1 MNSFNIGDI
10 IFPTER
16 ADAYSITNRKS
27 KCVCMVLNPPPYVL
41 DREAYVIV
49 IEHKNRIHIGK
60 KFIIQKFAFE
70 KVDYKFAHEYPF
82 ITKYIKLSEK
92 DLFLN

>member
-1 MNSFNIGDI
+1 MFKIGDI
-10 IFPTER
+10 IFPTVS
-16 ADAYSITNRKS
+16 ASVYAITNRES
-27 KCVCMVLNPPPYVL
+27 KCICRVINPPHHIL
-41 DREAYVIV
+41 DGEAYVII

-60 KFIIQKFAFE
+60 KFIIQKYAFE